1 MPGAHEHQPTG
12 YDEYRGNIKKVGDLI
27 EEARICML
35 TTKRADGTLI
45 TRPMKWALRDAFDGV
60 LWFFTYDES
69 RKADDIERD
78 SHVNLG
84 FLSNDQKIAVSIRG
98 TAQIVHDRALIDEL
112 WQPEL
117 EAWFPDGKETDGLA
131 LLRVDATGAEY
142 WDGTQ
147 NPIVMAFELAR
158 GIVGDKHAD
167 VGENAKLNLEA
178 EASAQP
184 GSPRP
189 GTGSTV

>member
-1 MPGAHEHQPTG
+1 MPGAHEHQPAG

-27 EEARICML
+27 EEARICMM
-35 TTKRADGTLI
+35 TTRRADGTLI
-45 TRPMKWALRDAFDGV
+45 TRPMKWALRDTFDGD
-60 LWFFTYDES
+60 LFFFTYEQA
-69 RKADDIERD
+69 RKVEDIRHD
-78 SHVNLG
+78 PHVNLG
-84 FLSNDQKIAVSIRG
+84 FLSNSDKVAVSIRG
-98 TAQIVHDRALIDEL
+98 TAEVVRDRALVDEL

-142 WDGTQ
+142 WDGTK
-147 NPIVMAFELAR
+147 NPVAMAFELAR
-158 GIVGDKHAD
+158 GVVGDKHAD

-184 GSPRP
+184 GAPQP
-189 GTGSTV
+189 GTGSAV